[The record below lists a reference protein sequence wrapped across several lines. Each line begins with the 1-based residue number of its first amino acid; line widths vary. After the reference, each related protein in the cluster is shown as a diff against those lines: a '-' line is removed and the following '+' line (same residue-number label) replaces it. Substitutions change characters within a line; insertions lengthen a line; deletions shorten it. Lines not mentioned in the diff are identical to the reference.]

1 MPITALHA
9 ENIKCFRTLDITFG
23 SLTTVIGANAAGKSG
38 ITTILALL
46 RDILRTGLPDALSL
60 HGGAAYLVNMR
71 RRDPNITIRL
81 AYTDPAAYTLPLP
94 PAFGHLRITGGT
106 LAFTLDFTGGTL
118 RIAEDTLQLT
128 TVHLHPD
135 GSTTP
140 GLWTLTRRPDHTIHA
155 AYLLPDGSAGDISL
169 PLPFLLPETPL
180 PPDHLMIEYASLYPE
195 TSLPAYLKS
204 ILIADINPKSAKTA
218 VSIGET
224 TELAEDGTNMALV
237 IGRILQNP
245 EQHRK
250 LLNLV
255 SDLLPFITDITVP
268 LPGTLAVTETC
279 DPQTPI
285 PAPLISDGTI
295 SALGTILMLAFS
307 GTRCLILEEPERSI
321 HPALMQKL
329 ASLILETS
337 RTRQIILTTHNPELI
352 RNLPAESLLLLTRNA
367 GGCSTATRP
376 AERKEIAE
384 FLKNEIGIDEL
395 YIRNLL

>member
-38 ITTILALL
+38 IITILALL

-71 RRDPNITIRL
+71 HPDPKIIIRL
-81 AYTDPAAYTLPLP
+81 TYTDPAAYTLPLP
-94 PAFGHLRITGGT
+94 GDAGHLRITGGT
-106 LAFTLDFTGGTL
+106 LAFTLDFSGGNL

-128 TVHLHPD
+128 VVHLRSD
-135 GSTTP
+135 GCTTP
-140 GLWTLTRRPDHTIHA
+140 GLWTLTRCPDHTIRSA
-155 AYLLPDGSAGDISL
+155 CLLPDGSVDDTL
-169 PLPFLLPETPL
+169 PLPVLLPGTPL
-180 PPDHLMIEYASLYPE
+180 PPDHLLIEYASLYPD
-195 TSLPAYLKS
+195 TSLPAYLRA
-204 ILIADINPKSAKTA
+204 ILIADINPKSAKTT

-245 EQHRK
+245 DQHRK

-255 SDLLPFITDITVP
+255 SDVLPFITDITVP

-352 RNLPAESLLLLTRNA
+352 RHLPPESLLLLTRSA

-376 AERKEIAE
+376 AERQEIAE